1 MSPEEASMNGDYV
14 FLCGVMWCAYGQ
26 QDAAS
31 ELLRAVNSA
40 DPDLS
45 ALASAMLGSAEGGRN
60 ILWLNRRFE
69 TSLSP
74 GKIISPSIEIWV
86 IR

>member
-1 MSPEEASMNGDYV
+1 MNGDYV

-31 ELLRAVNSA
+31 ELLRAVKSA

-45 ALASAMLGSAEGGRN
+45 ALALAMLAQRGETRHPLAES
-60 ILWLNRRFE
+60 
-69 TSLSP
+69 T
-74 GKIISPSIEIWV
+74 IWDV
-86 IR
+86 AESRQNN